1 MSKLIVG
8 VDEAGRGPLA
18 GPLISCA
25 LYLKNCPPFL
35 VKDSKK
41 TTPFLREEIFSWLV
55 ENAIFSLGWAKP
67 EEIDK
72 INILNATFLSFERAI
87 KNLLKKHPYL
97 RKATFIIDG
106 NNFKTNLKIRYIC
119 KEKAD
124 ENFKEVS
131 CASIVAK
138 FVRDHLMKVAHF
150 VYPEWKF
157 LEHKGYPTKEHILLM
172 QKYNLTP
179 LHRRSFF
186 PCKDAERRFLRRKS
200 S

>member
-1 MSKLIVG
+1 MKKLVVG

-18 GPLISCA
+18 GPVISCA
-25 LYLKNCPPFL
+25 LYLKNSLSFL

-41 TTPFLREEIFSWLV
+41 TNTFLREKIFSWLV
-55 ENAIFSLGWAKP
+55 ENAIFSLGWAMP
-67 EEIDK
+67 QEIDR

-87 KNLLKKHPYL
+87 KNLLKKYPYL
-97 RKATFIIDG
+97 KKATFIIDG
-106 NNFKTNLKIRYIC
+106 NQFKTNLKIKYIC

-138 FVRDHLMKVAHF
+138 FVRDYLMKIAHF
-150 VYPEWKF
+150 VYPEWNF
-157 LEHKGYPTKEHILLM
+157 LQHKGYPTKEHILLI

-179 LHRRSFF
+179 LHRESFF
-186 PCKDAERRFLRRKS
+186 PCKDAKRQFL
-200 S
+200 